1 MHPLLSRR
9 SYLGAYLAVWL
20 PLACLLVFLIKVS
33 GGISAPEAA
42 VLLVPMALLYATAC
56 LTTWYVCRATPLR
69 TSGVVRLFATHLFE
83 AFVLSYLWVQI
94 GRFYARGLS
103 TWPSFAGLAGSYNTH
118 APALV
123 VTGVFLYLV
132 NVGFFYVLIAIED
145 SRLAEARVLET
156 SVLARDAELKA
167 LKAQVNPHFLF
178 NSLNSISALTSI
190 DPGRAREM
198 CILLGEFLR
207 MTLGLGE
214 KTAVPLREELE
225 LLKKYL
231 AIEKVRFGPR
241 LEVDTQVDA
250 QAESCLVP
258 PLILQPLIEN
268 AIIHGIANLRQ
279 GGTVRLRAQCND
291 GQLQVSIENSFDPEA
306 APSRRS
312 GMGLKNVRQ
321 RIEARYPKQGT
332 VRAVAEED
340 SFQVSVSIPAET
352 PPQQV
357 EHAPAESSSPSLK
370 EMGS

>member
-20 PLACLLVFLIKVS
+20 PLSCLLVFLVKVP
-33 GGISAPEAA
+33 GGISPLEASI
-42 VLLVPMALLYATAC
+42 LLLPMALLYAVVC
-56 LTTWYVCRATPLR
+56 LTTWYTCRATPLR
-69 TSGVVRLFATHLFE
+69 SSGMARLFVTHLIE
-83 AFVLSYLWVQI
+83 AFVLSYLWVQT
-94 GRFYARGLS
+94 GRLYARGLS
-103 TWPSFAGLAGSYNTH
+103 TWPSFAGLASRFDVHGAAVMVS
-118 APALV
+118 
-123 VTGVFLYLV
+123 GIFLYLV

-156 SVLARDAELKA
+156 SVLAREAELKA

-178 NSLNSISALTSI
+178 NSLNSIGALTSI
-190 DPGRAREM
+190 DAGRAREM

-214 KTAVPLREELE
+214 KTTVPLREELE

-241 LEVDTQVDA
+241 LEVDTQVDT
-250 QAESCLVP
+250 QTESCLVP
-258 PLILQPLIEN
+258 PLILQPLVEN
-268 AIIHGIANLRQ
+268 AIIHGIANLPQ
-279 GGTVRLRAQCND
+279 GGTVRLRAQCSD
-291 GQLQVSIENSFDPEA
+291 GQLQISIENSFDHEA
-306 APSRRS
+306 APSRRG

-340 SFQVSVSIPAET
+340 SFRVSVSIPAEM
-352 PPQQV
+352 PPRQV
-357 EHAPAESSSPSLK
+357 QHAPAESPSLK
-370 EMGS
+370 EVRS